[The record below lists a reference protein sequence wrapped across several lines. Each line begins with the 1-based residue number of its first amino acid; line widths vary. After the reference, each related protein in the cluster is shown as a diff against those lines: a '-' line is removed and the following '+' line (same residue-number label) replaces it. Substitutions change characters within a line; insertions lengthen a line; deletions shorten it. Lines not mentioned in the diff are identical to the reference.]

1 MKTHRE
7 LVDGYLDASWALAM
21 ERVAIRQG
29 ELAGA
34 LEEQLARDPD
44 AAVPRRTVKRCRAA
58 IRRAFAPPARRVK
71 TVLTRVLIAAAL
83 CGLLTTAACA
93 VSPRF
98 KAFLT
103 HIFYSVAETFTA
115 FTLQDPQIE
124 DVGALQG
131 EAQEFNGLRFEW
143 LPEGYE
149 YVYVSPEKDFFFIFD
164 TTQKP
169 LSFKD
174 LPPKGIY
181 VTQDRLLMAG
191 GRYAGSVPLAGML
204 ERYGDFSVTDG
215 ERVRGQL
222 SRLITYLHRSFPVAV
237 FAVLGAMFSTVFC
250 LCAFFFAVLSFFITP
265 FFRLDMPFDMRLRLG
280 ALSFLPFA
288 VINSVALFLG
298 MNLTFMTASIVTV
311 IYMFCFLTEY
321 SRALSQKKG

>member
-115 FTLQDPQIE
+115 FTLQDPQVE
-124 DVGALQG
+124 DIGALQG
-131 EAQEFNGLRFEW
+131 LAKEIHGLRFEW

-149 YVYVSPEKDFFFIFD
+149 YVDGNETERLKRAEFENAQQEYIQVRVMD
-164 TTQKP
+164 
-169 LSFKD
+169 
-174 LPPKGIY
+174 
-181 VTQDRLLMAG
+181 VTESSAYTYDSQSGASKSVKVGDHEGRL
-191 GRYAGSVPLAGML
+191 
-204 ERYGDFSVTDG
+204 TDG
-215 ERVRGQL
+215 GG
-222 SRLITYLHRSFPVAV
+222 YL
-237 FAVLGAMFSTVFC
+237 T
-250 LCAFFFAVLSFFITP
+250 
-265 FFRLDMPFDMRLRLG
+265 
-280 ALSFLPFA
+280 
-288 VINSVALFLG
+288 LFWIDEQQG
-298 MNLTFMTASIVTV
+298 RVTV
-311 IYMFCFLTEY
+311 ILAT
-321 SRALSQKKG
+321 ALPQEELLQLAESIRYEK

>member
-1 MKTHRE
+1 MGSFSLLYRVFYDQTLAQK
-7 LVDGYLDASWALAM
+7 VVSDGKGAGFGPLFRLAFLASLFWALGMYMAV
-21 ERVAIRQG
+21 RPLTADI
-29 ELAGA
+29 LLPI
-34 LEEQLARDPD
+34 LEQNEE
-44 AAVPRRTVKRCRAA
+44 
-58 IRRAFAPPARRVK
+58 I
-71 TVLTRVLIAAAL
+71 
-83 CGLLTTAACA
+83 
-93 VSPRF
+93 
-98 KAFLT
+98 
-103 HIFYSVAETFTA
+103 
-115 FTLQDPQIE
+115 
-124 DVGALQG
+124 
-131 EAQEFNGLRFEW
+131 RFEGGRITK
-143 LPEGYE
+143 PEGYE